1 MLWFGGAAVALAAV
15 GIYGVIAYGA
25 SQRRGEV
32 AIRLSLGATPANV
45 FRLVLREG
53 RTMAAIGAAIGV
65 AVAYLAGRVVSSRL
79 YEISA
84 SDPIVLGGAAALV
97 VAIALLATVVPA
109 WRAARLDP
117 ARVLWSE

>member
-1 MLWFGGAAVALAAV
+1 
-15 GIYGVIAYGA
+15 
-25 SQRRGEV
+25 
-32 AIRLSLGATPANV
+32 
-45 FRLVLREG
+45 
-53 RTMAAIGAAIGV
+53 MAAAGAAIGM
-65 AVAYLAGRVVSSRL
+65 AIASLAGRVVSSRL
-79 YEISA
+79 SDITA